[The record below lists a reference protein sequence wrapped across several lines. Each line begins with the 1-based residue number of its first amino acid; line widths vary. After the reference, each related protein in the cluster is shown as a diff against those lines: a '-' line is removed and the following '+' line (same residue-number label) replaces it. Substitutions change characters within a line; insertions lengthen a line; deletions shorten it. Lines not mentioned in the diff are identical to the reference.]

1 MSEILYLAHRI
12 PYPPN
17 KGDKIRSWH
26 LLEGLARRFRV
37 HLGTFVDDPDD
48 WQHLPV
54 LREVCGEVCA
64 RPLSPRAARLRSL
77 AGLATGRALTL
88 DYYRDAQ
95 LHAWVR
101 RLAAERPLTAVF
113 AFSSSMAPYA
123 EALPLRAG
131 GRRIVD
137 FCDVDSDKW
146 RQYAGSHRW
155 PLSWLYAR
163 EARLLERAET
173 RCTDLFDTTV
183 VVAEA
188 EARLVRRQAPGS
200 AHKVRVLPNGVDTAY
215 FDPGH
220 AFADPFAG
228 QGPAIVF
235 TGAMDYHPNVDGVCW
250 FAEEILPSVRAAVPG
265 AHFCIVGS
273 NPAEAVRTLA
283 RRAGVSVTGRVP
295 DVRPYLARA
304 AAVVAPLR
312 IARGVQN
319 KVLEAMAMARPI
331 VATPNAVQGIE
342 GVTRG
347 ELAVAETAGE
357 FAGKVVGALDAAGV
371 ACVPA
376 AREFVAGRYAWRAQ
390 VETLAQWL
398 DTGPRLSE
406 GPVAG
411 AARMSSPLLE
421 ARP

>member
-26 LLEGLARRFRV
+26 LLEGLAQHFRV

-48 WQHLPV
+48 CQHLPT
-54 LREVCGEVCA
+54 LREVCGEVCV

-77 AGLATGRALTL
+77 AGLAAGRALTL

-101 RLAAERPLTAVF
+101 RLAAERPLAGVF
-113 AFSSSMAPYA
+113 VFSSSMAPYG
-123 EALPLRAG
+123 EALPLLTG

-137 FCDVDSDKW
+137 ICDVDSDKW
-146 RQYAGSHRW
+146 RQYAVSHRW
-155 PLSWLYAR
+155 PLSCLYSR

-173 RCTDLFDTTV
+173 RWADAFDTVV

-188 EARLVRRQAPGS
+188 EARLVRRQAPVA

-215 FDPGH
+215 FDP
-220 AFADPFAG
+220 DLPFAVPLAG
-228 QGPAIVF
+228 LGPAIVF

-250 FAEEILPSVRAAVPG
+250 FAEEILPTVRAAVPG

-273 NPAEAVRTLA
+273 NPTEKVRALA
-283 RRAGVSVTGRVP
+283 RRAGVTVTGRVP
-295 DVRPYLARA
+295 DVRPYLAGA

-342 GVTRG
+342 GVTGR
-347 ELAVAETAGE
+347 ELTVAETAGE
-357 FAGKVVGALDAAGV
+357 FAAAVGRALVDTGV
-371 ACVPA
+371 ARVPA
-376 AREFVAGRYAWRAQ
+376 AREFVAGRCAWRAQ

-398 DTGPRLSE
+398 DPGPRLRE
-406 GPVAG
+406 DVTRG
-411 AARMSSPLLE
+411 AARITSPLTE
-421 ARP
+421 ARS

>member
-37 HLGTFVDDPDD
+37 HLGTFVDDPED
-48 WQHLPV
+48 WQYLPV

-64 RPLSPRAARLRSL
+64 RPLSPRVARLRSL
-77 AGLATGRALTL
+77 AGLAAGRALTL

-95 LHAWVR
+95 LQAWVR
-101 RLAAERPLTAVF
+101 RLAAERPLAAVF

-123 EALPLRAG
+123 EALPLPAG

-146 RQYAGSHRW
+146 RQYAGSHGW

-173 RCTDLFDTTV
+173 RCADAFDTTV

-215 FDPGH
+215 FDPGLP
-220 AFADPFAG
+220 FADPFAA

-250 FAEEILPSVRAAVPG
+250 FAEEILPLVRAAVPG

-273 NPAEAVRTLA
+273 KPAEAVRALA
-283 RRAGVSVTGRVP
+283 RREGVSVTGRVP

-342 GVTRG
+342 GVTRS
-347 ELAVAETAGE
+347 ELTVAETASE
-357 FAGKVVGALDAAGV
+357 FAAGV
-371 ACVPA
+371 ARVLDSAGAGCVSA
-376 AREFVAGRYAWRAQ
+376 ARDFVAHRYAWRAQ

-398 DTGPRLSE
+398 DAGPRLPE
-406 GPVAG
+406 GFAHE
-411 AARMSSPLLE
+411 AALMNSPLMG
-421 ARP
+421 ARS